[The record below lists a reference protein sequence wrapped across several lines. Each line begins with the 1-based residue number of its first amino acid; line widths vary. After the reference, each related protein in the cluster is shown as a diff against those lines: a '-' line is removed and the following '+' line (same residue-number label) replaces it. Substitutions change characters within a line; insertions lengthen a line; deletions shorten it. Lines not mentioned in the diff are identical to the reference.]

1 MTILK
6 NYLEAKVNSRG
17 NKNLNYLSSFFSE
30 TELSIL
36 SEKTISIVGT
46 NGKSSTANNI
56 AMLLEGLDKSY
67 IVFTSPHLYDYK
79 ERITAHKDLNLN
91 QYIEY
96 LEKFELENNIILG
109 YFEST
114 FLIAAKAFLHNDLDY
129 FICEAGIGGKYDT
142 TSIIQS
148 KTVVL
153 TSIGLDHTDI
163 LGNKITD
170 ILDQKIYVS
179 NNIETLFVSVLNE
192 DLIEIIKS
200 EYTNYSKSIFL
211 SEYLD
216 NKNISFSK
224 LIFKDLNYYLSLMVV
239 DLLLQDIKYADLT
252 NIKIK
257 EAKGRF
263 EIVNDSPVKIIDGAH
278 NYEGVEILLRNY
290 ENKYGNLNTD
300 IFLGFK
306 KGKDINNILK
316 LIIGKTNYN
325 LHLIE
330 DDTFFDQE
338 ITKEIGYLLDKHSK
352 NYKIASLEQFKK
364 NKNPS
369 ILLGSLY
376 LIGEYKKREL

>member
-1 MTILK
+1 MTNLK
-6 NYLEAKVNSRG
+6 NYLEVKVNNRG

-36 SEKTISIVGT
+36 SDKTISIVGT

-56 AMLLEGLDKSY
+56 SMLLKGLDKSY
-67 IVFTSPHLYDYK
+67 ISFTSPHLFDYK

-91 QYIEY
+91 QYIQY
-96 LEKFELENNIILG
+96 LENFELENNIILG

-148 KTVVL
+148 KNVVL

-163 LGNKITD
+163 LGHKITD

-179 NNIETLFVSVLNE
+179 NDITTLFVGILNE
-192 DLIEIIKS
+192 ELIEIIKS
-200 EYTNYSKSIFL
+200 DYTNYSQSIYL
-211 SEYLD
+211 SEYLKS
-216 NKNISFSK
+216 KNILFSN

-239 DLLLQDIKYADLT
+239 DSLLQDIKYADLT
-252 NIKIK
+252 NIKIQ
-257 EAKGRF
+257 EAIGRF
-263 EIVNDSPVKIIDGAH
+263 EIVNDFPVKIIDGAH
-278 NYEGVEILLRNY
+278 NYEGVEILLRDF
-290 ENKYGNLNTD
+290 ENKYGNLTTD

-306 KGKDINNILK
+306 KGKDINKILNLFIK
-316 LIIGKTNYN
+316 KTNYN

-330 DDTFFDQE
+330 DNTFFDQE
-338 ITKEIGYLLDKHSK
+338 ITKEIEYLLDKNGKS
-352 NYKIASLEQFKK
+352 YKIASLEQFKK